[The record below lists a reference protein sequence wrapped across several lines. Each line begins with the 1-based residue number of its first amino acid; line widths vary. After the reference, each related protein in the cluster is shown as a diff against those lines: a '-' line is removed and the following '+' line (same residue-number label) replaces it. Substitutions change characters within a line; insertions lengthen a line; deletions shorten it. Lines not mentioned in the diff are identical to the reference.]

1 LLATWERA
9 LDSADQAIHSARG
22 MKVFSAAEVKE
33 LERDLGAERL
43 WFHLAFR

>member
-9 LDSADQAIHSARG
+9 LDSADQAIHSAQEI
-22 MKVFSAAEVKE
+22 KVFSAAEVRE

-43 WFHLAFR
+43 WFRTAFR